1 MTGAKMMMKMNG
13 YNGNPV
19 LWNILSILAINCLI
33 SASIPI
39 KLSEL
44 GKKFTGTNF
53 GYDQKKLRKFNILK
67 KSMKNT
73 SSTWVPGMQNGTPHD
88 DVDKSNLKD
97 ARGTSS
103 GLFIFIWWEFIST
116 NLLIKNIRIH
126 EIHDHKWR
134 QNLLIM

>member
-39 KLSEL
+39 KLSEE

-53 GYDQKKLRKFNILK
+53 GYDK
-67 KSMKNT
+67 KSKEN
-73 SSTWVPGMQNGTPHD
+73 
-88 DVDKSNLKD
+88 
-97 ARGTSS
+97 
-103 GLFIFIWWEFIST
+103 
-116 NLLIKNIRIH
+116 
-126 EIHDHKWR
+126 
-134 QNLLIM
+134 